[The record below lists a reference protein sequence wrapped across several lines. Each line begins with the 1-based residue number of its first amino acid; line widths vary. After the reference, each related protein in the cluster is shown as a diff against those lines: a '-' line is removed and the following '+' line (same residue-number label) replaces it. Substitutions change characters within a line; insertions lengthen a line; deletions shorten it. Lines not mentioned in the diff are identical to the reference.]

1 MFGRVQESLAGQI
14 EIWKRLRTQDV
25 PELNRKLKQTGLK
38 EIDAERASSLVP
50 AWREAEK
57 VAGED

>member
-1 MFGRVQESLAGQI
+1 LAGQI